1 MILLKYL
8 DFSTLAQ
15 DANKIKAVQ
24 DISCLMDFPSTN
36 EVGFIVKLLFKL
48 FVVAHQT
55 NSLLYSRF
63 RLFLLEDIGKNENS
77 GTVSR
82 FSGGTQI

>member
-1 MILLKYL
+1 LKYL

-36 EVGFIVKLLFKL
+36 EVGFMVKLLYKPLSFLDNSFSFSRRRVFLSKEGYRRDWNNLARNPKSRPKL
-48 FVVAHQT
+48 
-55 NSLLYSRF
+55 
-63 RLFLLEDIGKNENS
+63 
-77 GTVSR
+77 
-82 FSGGTQI
+82 